1 MTEKELRL
9 AQMNTRLA
17 KLNTKPIEN
26 AAIIKKLERSIRKL
40 ERTS

>member
-17 KLNTKPIEN
+17 KLNNKPIEN
-26 AAIIKKLERSIRKL
+26 AAIIKKLERNIRKL